1 MTENDLRL
9 HGQPSNASFNNRDR
23 AVERIP
29 LDQRSQ
35 EVTALFQEVIISAH
49 VAYVLT
55 PGTVWRYL
63 SLLCRYRLKASRSS
77 YFLS

>member
-49 VAYVLT
+49 VITSQVL
-55 PGTVWRYL
+55 L
-63 SLLCRYRLKASRSS
+63 
-77 YFLS
+77 

>member
-49 VAYVLT
+49 VRTGHSSAAT
-55 PGTVWRYL
+55 DIKSCSCWW
-63 SLLCRYRLKASRSS
+63 LL
-77 YFLS
+77 